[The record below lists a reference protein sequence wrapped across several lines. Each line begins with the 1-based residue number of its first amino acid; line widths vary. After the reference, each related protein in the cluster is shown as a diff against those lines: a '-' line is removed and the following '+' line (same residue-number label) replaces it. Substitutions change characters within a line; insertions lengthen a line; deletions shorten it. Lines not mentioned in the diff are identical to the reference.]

1 MIDSKRIEAAQ
12 AAVNQCRE
20 RDNEIVK
27 HNDKMP
33 WKREV
38 VGHLKPGD
46 KGYLPPVTD
55 FVIIEFHNGFVTVPA
70 DYFGKLSKMKK
81 KKLMKF

>member
-1 MIDSKRIEAAQ
+1 MIDDKRIEAAQ
-12 AAVNQCRE
+12 AAVNKCRE

-27 HNDKMP
+27 PNDKMP

-38 VGHLKPGD
+38 VRQLKPGD

-55 FVIIEFHNGFVTVPA
+55 FVTLEFHNGFVVVPA
-70 DYFGKLSKMKK
+70 EYFNKLSKAKK

>member
-1 MIDSKRIEAAQ
+1 MIDDKRIEAAQ
-12 AAVNQCRE
+12 DAVNQCRE

-27 HNDKMP
+27 QNDKMP

-38 VGHLKPGD
+38 VGHLKSGD

-55 FVIIEFHNGFVTVPA
+55 FVTIEFHNGFVTVPA
-70 DYFGKLSKMKK
+70 DYLNKLSKAKK

>member
-1 MIDSKRIEAAQ
+1 MIDDRRILAAQ

-20 RDNEIVK
+20 RDNGRIVK
-27 HNDKMP
+27 PNEKMP
-33 WKREV
+33 GIV
-38 VGHLKPGD
+38 VRLRPGD

-55 FVIIEFHNGFVTVPA
+55 FVTIEFHNGFVTVPA
-70 DYFGKLSKMKK
+70 DYFNRLSKAKK